1 MANEQAAIAYK
12 RETSQIV
19 DKSLGGVSR
28 IILVELYVV
37 RMHYYSLTCLSFP
50 LSSVRSCSFGHVPL
64 RQVMSHYRSCVFAWQ
79 QRTFQMSI

>member
-19 DKSLGGVSR
+19 DKSLSR
-28 IILVELYVV
+28 IIRVELYVV

-64 RQVMSHYRSCVFAWQ
+64 REVMSHYRSCVFAWQ

>member
-1 MANEQAAIAYK
+1 MANEQGAIAYK

-19 DKSLGGVSR
+19 DKSLGSVSR
-28 IILVELYVV
+28 IIELYVV
-37 RMHYYSLTCLSFP
+37 RMHHYSLTCLPFP